1 MPASTPREI
10 EFRVG
15 DGVRL
20 VGDQCGPDD
29 APGVLLLH
37 GGGQTR
43 HAWTETATALAAQ
56 GWTTIALDLRGHGDS
71 DWPPDGSYEISDFA
85 SDVVNVVE
93 SLPTAPFV
101 VGASLGGIAA
111 LAAQGLVDHQL
122 YAGVVL
128 VDVAPRLEPA
138 GIERIVGFMT
148 AHPDGFASLD
158 DAADVIASYLPHRP
172 RPSDLGG
179 LRKTLRQTEDGR
191 WRWRWDVRFLT
202 GKSDLAG
209 GDSGAL
215 RERAAQ
221 IQRDL
226 SGAARQ
232 LQVPTLL
239 VRGALSDVVSDDGA
253 RELLDAVPRARHV
266 DVAEASHMVAG
277 DRNDAFTAAV
287 IEFLEEH
294 RSSSG
299 PH

>member
-15 DGVRL
+15 GGVRL
-20 VGDQCGPDD
+20 VGDQRGSDD
-29 APGVLLLH
+29 APRVFLLH

-71 DWPPDGSYEISDFA
+71 DWPPDGGYEISDFA
-85 SDVVNVVE
+85 SDVVKVVE
-93 SLPTAPFV
+93 SLPAAPFV

-111 LAAQGLVDHQL
+111 LAAQGLVDRQL

-209 GDSGAL
+209 GDPDAL
-215 RERAAQ
+215 RQRAAQ

-239 VRGALSDVVSDDGA
+239 VRGALSDVVSDEGA
-253 RELLDAVPRARHV
+253 RELLDVVPRARHV

-277 DRNDAFTAAV
+277 DRNDAFTATV